1 MNMKNGYQ
9 FIKRILPVM
18 ALGMALYACDT
29 PESASLFD
37 EDYQSLPAPVISSVS
52 PEGGYFAGYEEI
64 VITGS
69 NFTTDLSKLFVYF
82 NNTRVNVIS
91 ASATQIVVR
100 TPNLVADSLG
110 IKVSVLGVEAFSNSW
125 EYRLEALFRDAV
137 EFPDNENPWAA
148 ARDSDGNYYV
158 SYEASG
164 AAAGVKKVAP
174 DGTVVDPTFGTAQ
187 SWFYRSAKVGPDGG
201 VYLVR
206 GGAVPFVYRIDPT
219 GGTPSSWARGIGR
232 TEDITFDP
240 SGNAWT
246 GGTNEGSSSNARLNR
261 ISPSGVATRFEFDA
275 QIYALA
281 YADNHIYIAGTRENE
296 SDISISYIWKVELLA
311 DFIPGTEQ
319 VVANLT
325 AANAVGRPTAVAVAG
340 DGTIFVGMDGVSP
353 LYSVSPSGTVAET
366 YPGIVPGSILKMEYV
381 PDSQN
386 ISMTITTV
394 DGNRVIELNVQKDAP

>member
-18 ALGMALYACDT
+18 VIGLALYACDT

-37 EDYQSLPAPVISSVS
+37 EDYQSPSAPVISSVS
-52 PEGGYFAGYEEI
+52 PDGGYFAGYQEI

-69 NFTTDLSKLFVYF
+69 NFTSDLSKLFVYF
-82 NNTRVNVIS
+82 NDTRVNILS
-91 ASATQIVVR
+91 ASESQIVVR
-100 TPNLVADSLG
+100 TPNLVADSIG

-125 EYRLEALFRDAV
+125 EYRLDALFRDAV
-137 EFPDNENPWAA
+137 EFPDNENPWAS

-164 AAAGVKKVAP
+164 APAGVKKVAT
-174 DGTVVDPTFGTAQ
+174 DGTVIDPAFGSAQ

-206 GGAVPFVYRIDPT
+206 GGAVPFIYRIDPT
-219 GGTPSSWARGIGR
+219 GGTPTSWARGIGR
-232 TEDITFDP
+232 TEDLTFDE
-240 SGNAWT
+240 SGNAWS
-246 GGTNEGSSSNARLNR
+246 GGTNEGNTSNAKLNR
-261 ISPSGVATRFEFDA
+261 INPAGVAVRFDFDA

-281 YADNHIYIAGTRENE
+281 YANNHIYVAGTRG
-296 SDISISYIWKVELLA
+296 SDSYLWRVELLT
-311 DFIPGTEQ
+311 DLIPGAEQ
-319 VVANLT
+319 EVANLT
-325 AANAVGRPTAVAVAG
+325 ASGAVGRPTALAVAG
-340 DGTIFVGMDGVSP
+340 DGTAFVGMDGANQ
-353 LYSVSPSGTVAET
+353 LYSVSSTGTVAET

-386 ISMTITTV
+386 ILMTVTTT